1 MPPLLHNITKI
12 NTTTDE
18 YGGYVEGGSVALN
31 CHFREITNTDITNN
45 PQLAQ
50 SDAICWL
57 EPDSGVVEKDI
68 LVFNSEY
75 YRVEKVIKARRLR
88 NPNVVFLK
96 CELQRQG
103 EI

>member
-50 SDAICWL
+50 DFGL
-57 EPDSGVVEKDI
+57 DSCHFVKPFVLFYLI
-68 LVFNSEY
+68 IN
-75 YRVEKVIKARRLR
+75 IT
-88 NPNVVFLK
+88 
-96 CELQRQG
+96 
-103 EI
+103 